1 MFASKIFKTP
11 VKGHIHDFIIYDLV
25 SSGLHEVFSNIFD
38 YSFEEA

>member
-11 VKGHIHDFIIYDLV
+11 VKEHIHDFIIYDLV